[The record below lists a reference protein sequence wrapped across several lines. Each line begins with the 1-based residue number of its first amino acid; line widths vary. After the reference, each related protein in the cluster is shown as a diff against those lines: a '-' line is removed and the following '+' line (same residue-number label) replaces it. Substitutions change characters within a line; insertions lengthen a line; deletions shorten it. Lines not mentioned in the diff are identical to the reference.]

1 MNILCTGISCSG
13 RTDLLS
19 AFAAACEIRGTA
31 LTVFNVGDFMEE
43 AARSAGVHFTE
54 KVLDSDPAVLSL
66 CRTLAMKDIGQQV
79 TRMEHTILSV
89 HACFRWRGILIEG
102 LTHRDLREFPA
113 DVFVNV
119 VDDVD
124 TILQQAAASPQW
136 SHLTRDEV
144 NVWLD
149 EEEFLTRLWAD
160 YAEKPYYTIA
170 RIHPV
175 TNLYDLFFTSKKKCY
190 LSYPITLLEE
200 TPDEIERI
208 RAAGRRLTERFI
220 VFDPLYIKD
229 MNIARSYETID
240 GGMETVDRLDRSA
253 IERIKTRTV
262 TRDYQFIRQSDFIVV
277 IYPTDRLSPGVL
289 SEMNFAHRYN
299 KKVYAVYHHTRSPF
313 FELLCDR
320 IFGSLEDLE
329 EFFEEDVV

>member
-13 RTDLLS
+13 RKDLLNE
-19 AFAAACEIRGTA
+19 FTTACKMRGTA
-31 LTVFNVGDFMEE
+31 LTIFSVGDMMHE
-43 AARSAGVHFTE
+43 AADRAGVRFTE
-54 KVLDSDPAVLSL
+54 KVLDADPAVLTL
-66 CRTLAMKDIGQQV
+66 CRTLVIKEIGTSIPQIDHAV
-79 TRMEHTILSV
+79 LSV
-89 HACFRWRGILIEG
+89 HACFRWRGVLVEG
-102 LTHRDLREFPA
+102 LTHRDIQEFPA
-113 DVFVNV
+113 DVFINV

-124 TILQQAAASPQW
+124 TILQRAAENPQW

-149 EEEFLTRLWAD
+149 EEEFLTRLWAG
-160 YAEKPYYTIA
+160 YAGKPYYAIA

-175 TNLYDLFFTSKKKCY
+175 ANLHDLFFTQRKKCY
-190 LSYPITLLEE
+190 LSYPITLLEK

-208 RAAGRRLTERFI
+208 RETGRRLAERFI

-229 MNIARSYETID
+229 MTLARSLEGID
-240 GGMETVDRLDRSA
+240 SGIETVDRIDRSA

-277 IYPTDRLSPGVL
+277 VYPTDRLSPGVL
-289 SEMNFAHRYN
+289 SEMNFAHRHN
-299 KKVYAVYHHTRSPF
+299 KKVYAVYRHAKSPF

-329 EFFEEDVV
+329 EFLGSQ

>member
-13 RTDLLS
+13 RTDLLRE
-19 AFAAACEIRGTA
+19 FADACAVRGATP
-31 LTVFNVGDFMEE
+31 VIFNVGDFMEE
-43 AARSAGVHFTE
+43 AARNAGVRFTE

-66 CRTLAMKDIGQQV
+66 CRTLAMKEVGQRITGV
-79 TRMEHTILSV
+79 EHAILSV

-113 DVFVNV
+113 DIFVNV

-124 TILQQAAASPQW
+124 TILHRTVENAQW

-160 YAEKPYYTIA
+160 YAGKPYYTIA
-170 RIHPV
+170 RTHPV
-175 TNLYDLFFTSKKKCY
+175 ANLHDLFFTQRRKCY

-229 MNIARSYETID
+229 MAIARSLENVDSGI
-240 GGMETVDRLDRSA
+240 GTVDRIDRSA

-262 TRDYQFIRQSDFIVV
+262 TRDYQFIRQSDFVVV

-289 SEMNFAHRYN
+289 SEMNFAHRHN
-299 KKVYAVYHHTRSPF
+299 KKVYAVYCHARSPF

-320 IFGSLEDLE
+320 IFGSLEELETFLE
-329 EFFEEDVV
+329 EDTL